1 MDDELDEELGEEYE
15 VDLVYPQFH
24 DGNGFCYD
32 LSSCPCHEDQDN
44 IQRLGQAYQDG
55 EVTVDE
61 ADNIYH
67 GRTVR

>member
-1 MDDELDEELGEEYE
+1 LKNTFVPLPNEEYE
-15 VDLVYPQFH
+15 VDVVYPSFH

-32 LSSCPCHEDQDN
+32 LSCPCHENQDN
-44 IQRLGQAYQDG
+44 VGAIGQAVQDG

-61 ADNIYH
+61 ANNIYH

>member
-1 MDDELDEELGEEYE
+1 MDNELDEELGEEYE

-24 DGNGFCYD
+24 DGNGFCYEQD
-32 LSSCPCHEDQDN
+32 CPCHENQDN
-44 IQRLGQAYQDG
+44 VQALGQAYRDG

-67 GRTVR
+67 GRTIR